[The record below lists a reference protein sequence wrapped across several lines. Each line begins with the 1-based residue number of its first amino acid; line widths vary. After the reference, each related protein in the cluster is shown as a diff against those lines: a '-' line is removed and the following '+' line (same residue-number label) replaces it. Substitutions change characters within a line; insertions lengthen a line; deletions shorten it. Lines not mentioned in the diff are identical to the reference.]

1 MKIFILISEYTG
13 RPHVDRIAFL
23 SFEDAMKVCPIGF
36 TPIELK
42 LK

>member
-1 MKIFILISEYTG
+1 MKAFILISEYTG
-13 RPHVDRIAFL
+13 KVHSDRIAFL

-42 LK
+42 LR